1 MSRRAHGQAD
11 QTASFLEAE
20 LYSLLRPGHAEQC
33 GSWEKPPKAR
43 LPGVVMEAHRLKGVE
58 WLARGCLAKQV
69 GGQLLLQR
77 SKAGH
82 GSPLLQGTQGSQRM
96 F

>member
-1 MSRRAHGQAD
+1 MVKQS
-11 QTASFLEAE
+11 ASFLEAE
-20 LYSLLRPGHAEQC
+20 LYSLSRPGHTEQC
-33 GSWEKPPKAR
+33 GSREKPPEAR
-43 LPGVVMEAHRLKGVE
+43 LLGVGMEAHRLKGVE

-69 GGQLLLQR
+69 GSQLLLQR